1 MSTPYDSI
9 PQQVADERIDRFAT
23 SSAMGWTDF
32 ASLMMGLVGIW
43 NIIQGILAVADS
55 NVFDDDARFVFSNL
69 STWGWI
75 SIVLGTLLILSAI
88 GLVRGSVVWTWVG
101 VGVVS
106 LNALSHLSE
115 VSYQPFWGLTMFAV
129 DVFILYALVVYGGAR
144 VNREIKETSR

>member
-1 MSTPYDSI
+1 
-9 PQQVADERIDRFAT
+9 
-23 SSAMGWTDF
+23 
-32 ASLMMGLVGIW
+32 MMGLVGIW
-43 NIIQGILAVADS
+43 NIIQGILAVIDS
-55 NVFDDDARFVFSNL
+55 NVFDDDAHFVFSNL

-75 SIVLGTLLILSAI
+75 SIVLGTLLILSAV

-101 VGVVS
+101 VGIVS

-144 VNREIKETSR
+144 VNREIKDSSR